1 MNKLPQLRGTA
12 DVASHALKCYLTYM
26 QISQHSKQM
35 PGTWKIKALAVLAL
49 FFELLSCDGGNSKMS
64 GSVTDVHTAKIS
76 GIVQDSVGNLGDGT
90 VYLYARKQL
99 ANPLENDQNPLDSMP
114 LVDGNFY
121 FDSLL
126 AGDYSMEVIQEG
138 IRTGVTEGIELA
150 EGEQRNI
157 VIQITVVIQQNFYI
171 TNVDN
176 STTILNVI
184 LPGGTAQLDSL
195 GQLKLRFAPDI
206 ADTVWAQVHR
216 GDSTLWVPGIL
227 VQDSSGTFKLEWID
241 ESGVQTLSS
250 SSSIALPN
258 SSSYSSLRTS
268 SSSSSIAPF
277 ISSSTIVPSSSSSI
291 SVVPNGLC
299 STTADSTQGSFID
312 ERDDQEYACF
322 AFAGQIWMGENL
334 RFNPSGS
341 AQDWCYDGQSSNCN
355 QGRYYDYSTAIA
367 NSLCP
372 EGWHMPTMPEWVS
385 FADSVSDRFALTG
398 RVGGSWT
405 GVAMI
410 LKTNHAAWTT
420 SWGNNALGFNGN
432 PTGLRNSAGIWSA
445 LVSSPVATYWTATE
459 ATTDQAMHF
468 KLENASQNL
477 IAVAVPKTEGHSV
490 RCIQD

>member
-1 MNKLPQLRGTA
+1 
-12 DVASHALKCYLTYM
+12 
-26 QISQHSKQM
+26 
-35 PGTWKIKALAVLAL
+35 
-49 FFELLSCDGGNSKMS
+49 MS

-76 GIVQDSVGNLGDGT
+76 GIVQDSVGNLGEGT

-99 ANPLENDQNPLDSMP
+99 AKPLDSMP
-114 LVDGNFY
+114 IVNGNFH

-126 AGDYSMEVIQEG
+126 AGEYSMEVIQEG
-138 IRTGVTEGIELA
+138 IRIGVTEGIELA
-150 EGEQRNI
+150 EGEQRNV

-176 STTILNVI
+176 STTILNVV
-184 LPGGTAQLDSL
+184 LPGGTAQFDSL
-195 GQLKLRFAPDI
+195 GQLKLRFAANL

-258 SSSYSSLRTS
+258 SSSSS
-268 SSSSSIAPF
+268 SSSSSIAPL
-277 ISSSTIVPSSSSSI
+277 ISSSAIVPSSSSSVSI
-291 SVVPNGLC
+291 VLNGLC

-312 ERDDQEYACF
+312 DRDDQEYSCF

-334 RFNPSGS
+334 RFNPSSS
-341 AQDWCYDGQSSNCN
+341 AQDWCYDDQSSCE
-355 QGRYYDYSTAIA
+355 QGRYYDYNTAITL
-367 NSLCP
+367 SLCP
-372 EGWHMPTMPEWVS
+372 EGWHLPTMPEWVS
-385 FADSVSDRFALTG
+385 LADSVSDRFALTG
-398 RVGGSWT
+398 RVGGSWI

-410 LKTNHAAWTT
+410 LKTNHTAWTT

-432 PTGLRNSAGIWSA
+432 PTGHRSSSGVWSA
-445 LVSSPVATYWTATE
+445 LTSSPVATYWSATE

-477 IAVAVPKTEGHSV
+477 IAVAVPKAEGHSV